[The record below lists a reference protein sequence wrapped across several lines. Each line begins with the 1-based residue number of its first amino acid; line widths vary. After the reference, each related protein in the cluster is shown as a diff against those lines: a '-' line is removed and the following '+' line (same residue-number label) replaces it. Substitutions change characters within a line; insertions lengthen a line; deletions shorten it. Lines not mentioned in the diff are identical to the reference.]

1 MGKFI
6 FVLIPWVSIALTLEG
21 LNQKFPDR
29 AIDFLIET
37 KSFAES
43 ERGNIPL
50 RDYTVESLGN
60 NIYRLKMF
68 FYLPP
73 KVKKHKL
80 FSGVHITETVHS
92 EVKLKLQTTFW
103 YRGGRII
110 SFESEK
116 GTKTFDLQPK
126 CYLLQKGEK
135 LVPTYGGGDVVF
147 TTPQGVKVHLFLTF
161 TRCEF

>member
-1 MGKFI
+1 MGKFV
-6 FVLIPWVSIALTLEG
+6 FVLIPWISLAITLEG

-29 AIDFLIET
+29 AIDFLIEP

-43 ERGNIPL
+43 EKGKIPL
-50 RDYTVESLGN
+50 RDYTVENLGN
-60 NIYRLKMF
+60 NLYRLKML

-80 FSGVHITETVHS
+80 FSGVYISEITRQEI
-92 EVKLKLQTTFW
+92 KLNLQTTFW
-103 YRGGRII
+103 YRGGRFIA
-110 SFESEK
+110 FRVNK
-116 GTKTFDLQPK
+116 GIKTFDLQPK
-126 CYLLQKGEK
+126 CYLLQKEGR
-135 LVPTYGGGDVVF
+135 LIPTYNEGDVVF

>member
-60 NIYRLKMF
+60 NIYRLKLF

-73 KVKKHKL
+73 KVEKHKV
-80 FSGVHITETVHS
+80 FSGVYINTVIRR
-92 EVKLKLQTTFW
+92 EVNLNLETTFW
-103 YRGGRII
+103 YRGGRFIA
-110 SFESEK
+110 FK
-116 GTKTFDLQPK
+116 GIDGVKTFDLQPK

-147 TTPQGVKVHLFLTF
+147 TTPQEVKVHLFLTF